1 MLWRATD
8 CLNAIHAFSDLKFS
22 NIVDYFIYWSMASFE
37 IFTLRLLI
45 KSFSSWEASFEKRNV
60 LNAVLAAKER
70 KNSEIHIRILQSI
83 GQGEM
88 YHSKEQ
94 ILNFVA

>member
-45 KSFSSWEASFEKRNV
+45 KSFSSWEASLEKRNV

-70 KNSEIHIRILQSI
+70 KKLWNSHKDFTKHRTRW
-83 GQGEM
+83 M

>member
-1 MLWRATD
+1 
-8 CLNAIHAFSDLKFS
+8 
-22 NIVDYFIYWSMASFE
+22 MASFE

-45 KSFSSWEASFEKRNV
+45 KSFSSWEASLEKRNV

>member
-1 MLWRATD
+1 M
-8 CLNAIHAFSDLKFS
+8 
-22 NIVDYFIYWSMASFE
+22 
-37 IFTLRLLI
+37 
-45 KSFSSWEASFEKRNV
+45 

-70 KNSEIHIRILQSI
+70 KNSEIHIKILQSI